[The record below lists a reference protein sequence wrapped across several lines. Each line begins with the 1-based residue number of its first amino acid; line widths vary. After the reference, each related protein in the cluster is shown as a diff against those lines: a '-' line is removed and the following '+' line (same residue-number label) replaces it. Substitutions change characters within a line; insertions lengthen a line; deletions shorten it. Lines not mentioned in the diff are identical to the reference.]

1 MPVIDFG
8 VQILSDTIQ
17 HMRRCM
23 RQIKLL
29 LRVWRTR
36 HGHYIEA
43 VGSRGNDVFGIGT
56 PFSVDDLNCD
66 QTGQALLLSASVQSR
81 ELCAD
86 HDSRSRYG
94 ILNIAPRAWNISSDR
109 LKIIFDSAIARL
121 VCGMAVVPLVLARLD
136 GSRVMAVGVGEMSVV
151 CVGAV
156 GVLVGTGE
164 AGLGRWTRAW
174 VENGSL
180 DRVVAVRSLAL
191 DRVVTVMSMAW
202 SRRVGLVSMTR
213 RIVPGCGI
221 VVGISCTIAQV
232 GRVGTTIVD
241 EIVQFCWNVSV
252 TDRVVEM
259 VGLVLP
265 KFRLPPRLVSSPN
278 GALHEGHSWDSNS
291 LMNS

>member
-1 MPVIDFG
+1 MPVIDLG

-17 HMRRCM
+17 HVRRCM

-29 LRVWRTR
+29 LRVWRSR
-36 HGHYIEA
+36 RGHYIEA
-43 VGSRGNDVFGIGT
+43 IGSRRNDVFGIGT
-56 PFSVDDLNCD
+56 PFSIDNLDCD
-66 QTGQALLLSASVQSR
+66 QTGQALLLSASVECR

-94 ILNIAPRAWNISSDR
+94 VLDIASRAWNVSSDR
-109 LKIIFDSAIARL
+109 LEIIFDSAIARL

-136 GSRVMAVGVGEMSVV
+136 GSGVMAVGVGEMGVV

-156 GVLVGTGE
+156 GVLVRTSE
-164 AGLGRWTRAW
+164 AGLGRWARAW

-180 DRVVAVRSLAL
+180 DRVMAVRSLAL
-191 DRVVTVMSMAW
+191 DRVVTVVSMAR
-202 SRRVGLVSMTR
+202 SRRVCLVSMTR
-213 RIVPGCGI
+213 RIIPGRGV
-221 VVGISCTIAQV
+221 VVGISCTITQV
-232 GRVGTTIVD
+232 GRVGTAIVD
-241 EIVQFCWNVSV
+241 EIVQFRWDMSV

-291 LMNS
+291 LINS